1 MLSFSLRAVL
11 RKESWM
17 FCAGL
22 FSICRSPC
30 KLVCHSSW
38 ILAARGAKRPQSP
51 GGTTRDGRLIHSFGQ
66 QPNRVGQHFVQ
77 YGLRPDFSTRWTKK
91 FCKTFET
98 FCTPEQCVFES
109 SSNLGW
115 KVTRP

>member
-1 MLSFSLRAVL
+1 MNPGCFAPACFPSADLLASWSVTAAGSLQPVAQND
-11 RKESWM
+11 RK
-17 FCAGL
+17 AQ
-22 FSICRSPC
+22 R
-30 KLVCHSSW
+30 
-38 ILAARGAKRPQSP
+38 
-51 GGTTRDGRLIHSFGQ
+51 GTTRDGRLIHSFGQ

-115 KVTRP
+115 KVTRPPY